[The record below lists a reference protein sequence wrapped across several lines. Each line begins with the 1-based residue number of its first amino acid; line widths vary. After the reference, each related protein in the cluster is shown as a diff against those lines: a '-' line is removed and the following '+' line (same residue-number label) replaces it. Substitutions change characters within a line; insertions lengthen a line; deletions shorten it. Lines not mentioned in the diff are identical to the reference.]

1 MTNIPPIKASAQ
13 ARLLLNKLIKGKL
26 KNAERRLLEADP
38 ALWARILEMIEHE
51 VESDTNL
58 RVDQIALGQIFSH
71 IARVTREG
79 LERQMIALSGKSLW
93 IGSHP
98 TKLLDIFVSD
108 HSRLIKSV
116 QREQLDRI
124 NLCLKRGIREGRLLE
139 SMSKDIQQATGL
151 SERRARLIAR
161 DGVLSFSG
169 DLTRYHQKSAGIKQY
184 RWQTSRDE
192 RVRKSHR
199 DRNDKV
205 YDWDGP
211 GPYPRSEVNCRCDAI
226 PVLDFLD

>member
-1 MTNIPPIKASAQ
+1 MNNVPPIKASAQ
-13 ARLLLNKLIKGKL
+13 ARLLLYKLIKGKL
-26 KNAERRLLEADP
+26 AKAEQRLLEADP
-38 ALWARILEMIEHE
+38 ELWPRILEMLEHE
-51 VESDTNL
+51 LESGTSL
-58 RVDQIALGQIFSH
+58 GADQIALEQIFSH
-71 IARVTREG
+71 IARATREG
-79 LERQMIALSGKSLW
+79 LQRQMVALSGKPLW

-98 TKLLDIFVSD
+98 TKLLEIFVTD

-116 QREQLDRI
+116 QREQLDKI
-124 NLCLKRGIREGRLLE
+124 NLGLKRGIREGRLLE

-151 SERRARLIAR
+151 SKRRARLIAR
-161 DGVLSFSG
+161 DGALSFSG

-199 DRNDKV
+199 ERNGKV

-211 GPYPRSEVNCRCDAI
+211 GPYPRNEVCCRCDAI
-226 PVLDFLD
+226 PVLDL

>member
-1 MTNIPPIKASAQ
+1 MNNVPPIKASAQ
-13 ARLLLNKLIKGKL
+13 ARLLLYKLIKGRL
-26 KNAERRLLEADP
+26 KDTERRLLEADP
-38 ALWARILEMIEHE
+38 ALWARILELIECE

-58 RVDQIALGQIFSH
+58 KADQIALGQIFTH
-71 IARVTREG
+71 IARATREG

-93 IGSHP
+93 IGSYP
-98 TKLLDIFVSD
+98 TKLLDIFVTD

-116 QREQLDRI
+116 QREQLDKI
-124 NLCLKRGIREGRLLE
+124 NLGLKRGIREGRLLE
-139 SMSKDIQQATGL
+139 SMSRDIQQATGL
-151 SERRARLIAR
+151 SECRARLIAR

-169 DLTRYHQKSAGIKQY
+169 DLTRYHQKSAGIKRY

-199 DRNDKV
+199 ARNNIV

-211 GPYPRSEVNCRCDAI
+211 GPYPRSEVCCRCDAI
-226 PVLDFLD
+226 PVLYL

>member
-1 MTNIPPIKASAQ
+1 MNNVPPIKASAQ
-13 ARLLLNKLIKGKL
+13 ARLLLYKLIKGKL

-38 ALWARILEMIEHE
+38 ALWSRILEMIERE
-51 VESDTNL
+51 VESDTYL
-58 RVDQIALGQIFSH
+58 MADQIALGQIFSH
-71 IARVTREG
+71 IARVSREG
-79 LERQMIALSGKSLW
+79 LERQMIAISGKSLW

-98 TKLLDIFVSD
+98 TKLLDIFVTD

-116 QREQLDRI
+116 QREQLDKI
-124 NLCLKRGIREGRLLE
+124 NLGLKRGIREGRLFE
-139 SMSKDIQQATGL
+139 SMSKEIQQVTDL
-151 SERRARLIAR
+151 SERRAQLIAR

-199 DRNDKV
+199 ARNNIV

-211 GPYPRSEVNCRCDAI
+211 GPYPRSEVCCRCDAI
-226 PVLDFLD
+226 PVLDI